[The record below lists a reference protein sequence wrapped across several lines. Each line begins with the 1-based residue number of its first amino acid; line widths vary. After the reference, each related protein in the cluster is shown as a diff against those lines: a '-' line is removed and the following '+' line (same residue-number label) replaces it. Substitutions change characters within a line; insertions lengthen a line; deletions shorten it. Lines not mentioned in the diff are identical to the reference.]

1 MQWSLMEL
9 HGTEPVFHSYSGTGI
24 LAMFDSLDQGSSS
37 GNTWKT
43 IYSSI
48 HSFTFIYTCN
58 VYSPILQHLSAE
70 ALAAASETLN

>member
-1 MQWSLMEL
+1 MQWSVVEL
-9 HGTEPVFHSYSGTGI
+9 HRTEPALHSNSGNSI

-48 HSFTFIYTCN
+48 HSFTFIYTYN
-58 VYSPILQHLSAE
+58 VYLPVLKHLSVE
-70 ALAAASETLN
+70 ASAAALEILI

>member
-9 HGTEPVFHSYSGTGI
+9 YRTQPVLYTDI
-24 LAMFDSLDQGSSS
+24 LAMFDPLNQSSSS

-48 HSFTFIYTCN
+48 YSFTFIYTYS
-58 VYSPILQHLSAE
+58 VYSPVLKHLSAE
-70 ALAAASETLN
+70 ASAAASEILI

>member
-9 HGTEPVFHSYSGTGI
+9 HRTEPGLHSYSGTSI

-48 HSFTFIYTCN
+48 HSFTFIYTYN
-58 VYSPILQHLSAE
+58 VYSPVLKHLSAE
-70 ALAAASETLN
+70 ASAAASEILI